1 MTGRSAPRRVNPS
14 ATSYTASS
22 MYAAWPDCGKT
33 LPIPSRS
40 RSASL
45 VVGARMRGAPPKE
58 MIEIRLSPCMA
69 STKEDS
75 PRRKSDAAR
84 TAASLV
90 STRMAIC
97 LPAPAE
103 STRRISRAASSS
115 RISKS
120 AAPRSVTGAP
130 SPSSTETIM
139 RRSTGWAPA
148 AATAAIE
155 AVSASG
161 SVTQAYRKGSIR
173 HPQYR
178 CCFPV
183 PSRPSPCKKPCKNGS
198 CAAVPASATR
208 AGFLDSLPGPCNN
221 PREFSPARRTL
232 SARMIPPWC
241 LVFLRRARGEATGR
255 SRQRVKGSRRRC

>member
-1 MTGRSAPRRVNPS
+1 
-14 ATSYTASS
+14 

-97 LPAPAE
+97 RPAPAE

-139 RRSTGWAPA
+139 WRSTGWASA
-148 AATAAIE
+148 AATAPIR

-161 SVTQAYRKGSIR
+161 SVTQTYRKGNIR

-178 CCFPV
+178 CCFFRSRQGRRRAKNPV
-183 PSRPSPCKKPCKNGS
+183 KNGS
-198 CAAVPASATR
+198 LRGGFRLPRPVR
-208 AGFLDSLPGPCNN
+208 GFLTA
-221 PREFSPARRTL
+221 F
-232 SARMIPPWC
+232 
-241 LVFLRRARGEATGR
+241 RARAIIR
-255 SRQRVKGSRRRC
+255 ANFRPHVAPFRPA